1 MPESMQIIF
10 AIVIML
16 IVLALALLGVGWWM
30 NRVCLKII
38 QELKNKGAVNATAAV
53 TLPYAKTAFFRI
65 GLRDYRPKALEAL
78 LINEVVNRT
87 DNDQYYLNP
96 EKLLEIY
103 QQTIT

>member
-1 MPESMQIIF
+1 MPESMQLVF

-16 IVLALALLGVGWWM
+16 IVLALFLLGVGWWM

-38 QELKNKGAVNATAAV
+38 QELKNKGAVSETTAV
-53 TLPYAKTAFFRI
+53 TLPYAKTSYFRF

-78 LINEVVNRT
+78 LINEVVDRT